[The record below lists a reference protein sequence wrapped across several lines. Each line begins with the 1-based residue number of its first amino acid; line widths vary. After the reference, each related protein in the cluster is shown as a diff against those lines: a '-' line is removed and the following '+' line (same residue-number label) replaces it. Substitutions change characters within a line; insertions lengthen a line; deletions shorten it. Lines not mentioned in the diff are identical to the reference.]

1 MASPARPSRSR
12 RPRVRAALAGGLAAA
27 LLLAGCGGDD
37 GAPES
42 GDAAQSSE
50 KADRTKSGASAEADL
65 ASGLLTADAF
75 GPDAAVVSVSPEQLE
90 QGAGLAGSLG
100 DVEVTPAE
108 CDAAVEGTQPDIG
121 DFDDIAAVSAQSGT
135 TVTVEM
141 LVRGGPTEGTVDQ
154 LADAVQRCP
163 TAQISSPQ
171 IGTATITFE
180 GLDVADLG
188 DGAAGLRYTTAVA
201 LPDGTQA
208 SVPALIGAVE
218 DGDRLLVL
226 MSLVVDTTGQ
236 GAAPLDPAA
245 FAALLEEAYQVQADA
260 LG

>member
-1 MASPARPSRSR
+1 MAVSSRPSR
-12 RPRVRAALAGGLAAA
+12 PRLRTALAGGLAAG

-37 GAPES
+37 EPAGS
-42 GDAAQSSE
+42 RDAAASSSE
-50 KADRTKSGASAEADL
+50 ADRTKSRESSGPDL

-75 GPDAAVVSVSPEQLE
+75 GPGATVVAVSPEQLE

-100 DVEVTPAE
+100 DVQVTPEE
-108 CDAAVEGTQPDIG
+108 CGAAVEGTQPDISE
-121 DFDDIAAVSAQSGT
+121 FDDLAAVSAQSGT

-141 LVRGGPTEGTVDQ
+141 LVRGGPTEGAVDQ
-154 LADAVQRCP
+154 LAAAVERCP
-163 TAQISSPQ
+163 TAQITSPD
-171 IGTATITFE
+171 IGTATVTFE

-218 DGDRLLVL
+218 NGDRLLVL
-226 MSLVVDTTGQ
+226 MSLVVDPTGQ
-236 GAAPLDPAA
+236 GGAALDPAA

>member
-1 MASPARPSRSR
+1 MAAAARPSRSR
-12 RPRVRAALAGGLAAA
+12 RRHVRAALAGGLAAG

-37 GAPES
+37 GGSDSRE
-42 GDAAQSSE
+42 AASSSD
-50 KADRTKSGASAEADL
+50 KADRTKSEAGSEPDL

-75 GPDAAVVSVSPEQLE
+75 GADATVVAVSPEQLE

-100 DVEVTPAE
+100 DVEVTPEE

-121 DFDDIAAVSAQSGT
+121 DFDEIAAVSAQTGT

-154 LADAVQRCP
+154 LAAAVERCP
-163 TAQISSPQ
+163 SAQISSPE
-171 IGTATITFE
+171 IGTATISFE

-188 DGAAGLRYTTAVA
+188 DGSAGLRYATTVA

-226 MSLVVDTTGQ
+226 MSLVVDPTGS
-236 GAAPLDPAA
+236 GTAAPDPAA